1 MQIVNP
7 LCPEDIVCI
16 LSNPPSYVNLMKSH
30 AESRLRARTLNG
42 MICVMENARRR
53 GQAALEYILVF
64 VALLGLVFAL
74 GFLVRAAR
82 SSSERTATLVSA
94 EYP

>member
-1 MQIVNP
+1 
-7 LCPEDIVCI
+7 
-16 LSNPPSYVNLMKSH
+16 
-30 AESRLRARTLNG
+30 
-42 MICVMENARRR
+42 MICAMGNDRRR

-82 SSSERTATLVSA
+82 SSSERTATLVGA

>member
-1 MQIVNP
+1 M
-7 LCPEDIVCI
+7 
-16 LSNPPSYVNLMKSH
+16 H
-30 AESRLRARTLNG
+30 ARALNG
-42 MICVMENARRR
+42 KIYAMENARRR